1 MHAELSRSHC
11 AIKMYSMSS
20 VPSEVHCATVYYFN
34 YLIVHYLL
42 LAGRVCDA
50 I

>member
-1 MHAELSRSHC
+1 
-11 AIKMYSMSS
+11 MSS
-20 VPSEVHCATVYYFN
+20 VPSEVHCATVNYFN
-34 YLIVHYLL
+34 YLILLDLL